1 MYASLLKE
9 VHLMSKVKTPWEIL
23 PKFCLLGFG
32 VPLFVIGI
40 LVCIHNGNRSF
51 LINGIVWLMV
61 GIACVTKNRYD
72 QRKLRRL
79 KEDGLCYSGTVSK
92 ISPNHCVRIGSYI
105 TARVVC
111 SYIGETGAVTVS
123 SNHFLLTP
131 FDTKEHFRV
140 WVYLSRVN
148 SRKFSVELYRTEE

>member
-1 MYASLLKE
+1 
-9 VHLMSKVKTPWEIL
+9 MSKVKTPWEIL

-32 VPLFVIGI
+32 VPVFLIGI

-61 GIACVTKNRYD
+61 GIACVIKNRYD

-92 ISPNHCVRIGSYI
+92 ISPSYI

-131 FDTKEHFRV
+131 FDTKEHFQV
-140 WVYLSRVN
+140 LVYLDREN